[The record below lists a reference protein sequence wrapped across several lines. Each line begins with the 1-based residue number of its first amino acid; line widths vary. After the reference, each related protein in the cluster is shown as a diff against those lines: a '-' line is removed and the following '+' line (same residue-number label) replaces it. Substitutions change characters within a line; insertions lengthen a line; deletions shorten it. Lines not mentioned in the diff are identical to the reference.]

1 MLRKTL
7 VFILVI
13 ISVFVLA
20 DVQLQILA
28 TSDSHGRFLPYD
40 YAVNSENNAGSLA
53 QVYTIVKKLRAEN
66 PNTILIDVGDTI
78 QDNSA
83 SLFINDAVNPM
94 ILALNK
100 IGYDVWVLGNHEF
113 NYGIPALER
122 VMKQF
127 KHQENILG
135 GNVYKED
142 GTRLAKP
149 YTIIERDGVKV
160 GIIGMVTPNIK
171 KWDASNLANCKVT
184 NPIDETREAIK
195 ELKGKVD
202 IIIATEHMAL
212 DNEYDVKGS
221 GALDVIAA
229 NPEIDVFV
237 AAHAHVKIANE
248 YFYKGKLYKE
258 DELTDEIKNNGTL
271 IVEPYKW
278 GRTISQVLINL
289 KKENGK
295 YVVESRSSKN
305 FDMKAKHGN
314 EVEVVPADKTL
325 ETELQPYN
333 KRAIE
338 YAEQVF
344 GEMKGGNLVPDNI
357 IKGVCIA
364 KLQPNAMIDLINKTQ
379 MKYGER
385 IIGKK
390 IDVAS
395 AAVFREDS
403 NIKEGKI
410 ANSDMALIY
419 KYDNT
424 LYVLE
429 IKGKQL
435 KEYMEWSA
443 AYYNQF
449 KDGDLTIS
457 FNPDIRG
464 YNYDMF
470 NGVKYEID
478 ISKPAG
484 HRIVNLR
491 RMDGTPIKD
500 TDVLTLAVNNYR
512 ANSQLLKPGAIFKE
526 GEDLPKLLG
535 KSTDVPEFVDGRIR
549 DLLRRYIK
557 EELNGVLT
565 PTYDNN
571 WKIVGYKWDPKY
583 RAAAIKLINEGKISL
598 VAAGRS
604 SSNSVSITKKDV
616 DALTSSYIVKEG
628 DTLSSIAKKIGSNY
642 KYLAELNGIKPP
654 YTLYVYD
661 ELLIPKK

>member
-7 VFILVI
+7 VFMLII

-53 QVYTIVKKLRAEN
+53 QVYTVVKKLRAEN

-94 ILALNK
+94 MLALNE

-113 NYGIPALER
+113 NYGIPALEK

-127 KHQENILG
+127 KHPENLLG
-135 GNVYKED
+135 GNVYKPD

-149 YTIIERDGVKV
+149 YTIIEKDGIKV

-171 KWDASNLANCKVT
+171 KWDASNLANYKVT

-212 DNEYDVKGS
+212 DDEYDVKGS

-229 NPEIDVFV
+229 NPEINVFV

-248 YFYKGKLYKE
+248 YYYKGKLYKE
-258 DELTDEIKNNGTL
+258 NELTDEIKNNGTL

-278 GRTISQVLINL
+278 GRTISQVLINF

-305 FDMKAKHGN
+305 IDMKAKHGN

-333 KRAIE
+333 ERAIS
-338 YAEQVF
+338 YAEKVF
-344 GEMKGGNLVPDNI
+344 GEMKGGNLVPDNT
-357 IKGVCIA
+357 IKGSCIA

-385 IIGKK
+385 IAGRK

-491 RMDGTPIKD
+491 KMDGTPIKD

-512 ANSQLLKPGAIFKE
+512 ANSQLLKPGAIFKD

-549 DLLRRYIK
+549 DLLRKYIK

-565 PTYDNN
+565 PKYDNN
-571 WKIVGYKWDPKY
+571 WKIIGYKWDPKY
-583 RAAAIKLINEGKISL
+583 RAAAIKLINEGKINL
-598 VAAGRS
+598 IAAGRS
-604 SSNSVSITKKDV
+604 SSNSVSVTKKDV
-616 DALTSSYIVKEG
+616 DALTSSYMIKEG
-628 DTLSSIAKKIGSNY
+628 DTLSSIAKKVGSNY
-642 KYLAELNGIKPP
+642 MYLAELNGISAP
-654 YTLYVYD
+654 YVIHVYD